1 MNAGTFVEVDLATTE
16 REDHRPVFTEI
27 VLAPAP
33 FVSPKRQGLKYSRD
47 KLQDPS
53 CCAAFSDAVS
63 QLKTPDFSV
72 DVDTHYQWVSNFA
85 HGRHCFSP
93 PSLLSP

>member
-1 MNAGTFVEVDLATTE
+1 MRLSLKAVNTFVDSSPTWKNHRIDYIAASFHLQVANAGTFVEVDLATTE
-16 REDHRPVFTEI
+16 REDHRPVFAEI

-53 CCAAFSDAVS
+53 CCAAF
-63 QLKTPDFSV
+63 
-72 DVDTHYQWVSNFA
+72 
-85 HGRHCFSP
+85 
-93 PSLLSP
+93 